1 MTYLVLSL
9 LHSGLYFME
18 RVVSNYYVT
27 HYKLKEALKQKG
39 GAAQVSKMADE
50 NRLKT
55 ERVLVDKAQG
65 EWYFWCSML
74 VCCVR
79 CLVQL

>member
-1 MTYLVLSL
+1 
-9 LHSGLYFME
+9 
-18 RVVSNYYVT
+18 
-27 HYKLKEALKQKG
+27 
-39 GAAQVSKMADE
+39 VSKMADE

-79 CLVQL
+79 CLMQL